1 MAKDPNEIVVGSN
14 GEIYVAPLGTTA
26 PTNVDSVLNGA
37 FVELGY
43 ASEDGVTLN
52 RSQTITDIR
61 VWQSRY
67 PARRIVEDEVLSASF
82 ALRQWNRGTVELA
95 LGGQVASL
103 GSGKFKV
110 TPLPVDD
117 SIDTRILVIDWHD
130 GDDKDYRL
138 VIPRCVVTETG
149 DIQIARTGA
158 ADLPV
163 TLSVLAEEGGG
174 DAWTLF
180 TNDPSFATS

>member
-1 MAKDPNEIVVGSN
+1 MSKDPNEIVVGAN
-14 GEIYVAPLGTTA
+14 GSIYVAPVGTSA
-26 PTNVDSVLNGA
+26 PTTVASALNGA

-43 ASEDGVTLN
+43 TSEAGVTLN

-82 ALRQWNRGTVELA
+82 ALRQWNRDTVELA
-95 LGGQVASL
+95 LGGEVASQ
-103 GSGKFKV
+103 GGGNFKL

-117 SIDTRILVIDWHD
+117 AIDTRILVIEWQD

-138 VIPRCVVTETG
+138 VIPRCVVTDTG
-149 DIQIARTGA
+149 DITVARTGA

-174 DAWTLF
+174 DPWTLF
-180 TNDPSFATS
+180 TNDPAFATS

>member
-1 MAKDPNEIVVGSN
+1 MTKDPNEIVVGSN
-14 GEIYVAPLGTTA
+14 GEIYVAPVGTTL
-26 PTNVDSVLNGA
+26 PTNTTTSLNAA

-52 RSQTITDIR
+52 RSQTITDIP

-67 PARRIVEDEVLSASF
+67 PARRIVESEVMSASF
-82 ALRQWNRGTVELA
+82 ALRQWNRGTTELA
-95 LGGQVASL
+95 LGGEVASL
-103 GSGKFKV
+103 GSGNFKL

-117 SIDTRILVIDWHD
+117 AIDTRVLVVDWHD

-174 DAWTLF
+174 DPWILY
-180 TNDPSFATS
+180 TNDPAFATS